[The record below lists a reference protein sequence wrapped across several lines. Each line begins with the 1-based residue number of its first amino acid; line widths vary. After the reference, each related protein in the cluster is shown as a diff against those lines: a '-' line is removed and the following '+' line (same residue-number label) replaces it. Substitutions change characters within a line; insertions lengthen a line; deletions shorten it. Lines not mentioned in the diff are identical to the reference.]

1 MINCLCLACDR
12 LNPITTKFCTQCGSK
27 LQIQDRYR
35 ALKIIGQGG
44 FGKTFLAQ
52 DESKPSQPR
61 CVIKQ
66 FAFETINPNASQGTL
81 DVAVRLFEQE
91 AKRLDDLGKHPQIPE
106 LLSFTIHE
114 GKQYLIQEF
123 IDGETLEQELRRV
136 GAFSEQQ
143 VQDVLVEVLQIL
155 EFVHSKSVI
164 HRDISPDNIIRR
176 RSDKKLVLVDFGAA
190 KHATATLLA
199 KTGTGIG
206 KPSYGAP
213 EQMLGKSVFQ
223 SDLFGLGVTCLHL
236 LTNVE
241 PFTLYD
247 VLENEYQWRQF
258 LNGKTV
264 SDNFEKLL
272 DRLTAYRVKE
282 RPTSA
287 TEILQELG
295 IRQVVSN
302 TGNTSGLYSFKA
314 SELKTQN
321 RVSISPTTPNKHTAK
336 IISSN
341 NLGTRQIICLENSW
355 KETERCISGIDIN
368 TGKWVRP
375 VCDDLY
381 PEDGRVSREIRLIQG
396 REPELLDILEI
407 PLANTGK
414 DFGFQSE
421 NLSISSGK
429 WKLLGK
435 ASPSDLLAYY
445 KDFPYILHN
454 SLKYV
459 SPSEIKALPAEK
471 RHTVQLVQ
479 PKRFSIFS
487 SGNSNRKWKGS
498 IELANGQT
506 SENMTITDPVFIKK
520 LDEGYLPNENCLLVV
535 SLNMPWAAPDWKGE
549 KRCWK
554 LIASVIDLTNNNSSP
569 KSSPNPINVTPT
581 IKQTIPKWLKIGS
594 FVSIPDYA
602 QGIGQII
609 DMDNQR
615 LIARF
620 DGYSIPI
627 QVTDWKKVLQD
638 GRIFPVVQTKVNQS
652 NNIPTKNNNK
662 VSSISSTVNSNQ
674 TISQKENYRI
684 YPTTRPNAGHIPTV
698 KFWNHIFP
706 SILLVSIDIFG
717 GSNFI
722 VYVAALW
729 IGAWIRH
736 KLFYKKFSMS
746 IICRAKGWQISK
758 GREIKINSHLIG
770 VGEDELYN
778 KILNSEIEVLRQVK
792 IDKYYKADFI
802 CFNHESKKLC
812 VVEVDG
818 HQHFNDQE
826 QIDKDN
832 LRMSQLANLGVPTIR
847 FFNEYAKTNPMVC
860 TKLIIDL
867 LK

>member
-1 MINCLCLACDR
+1 M
-12 LNPITTKFCTQCGSK
+12 
-27 LQIQDRYR
+27 
-35 ALKIIGQGG
+35 
-44 FGKTFLAQ
+44 
-52 DESKPSQPR
+52 
-61 CVIKQ
+61 
-66 FAFETINPNASQGTL
+66 
-81 DVAVRLFEQE
+81 
-91 AKRLDDLGKHPQIPE
+91 GKHSQIPE

-136 GAFSEQQ
+136 NAFSEQQ
-143 VQDVLVEVLQIL
+143 VRDVLVEVLQIL
-155 EFVHSKSVI
+155 EFIHGHSVI

-247 VLENEYQWRQF
+247 VLENEYQWREF
-258 LNGKTV
+258 LHGKTV
-264 SDNFEKLL
+264 SDKFGKLL

-282 RPTSA
+282 RPNSA

-295 IRQVVSN
+295 VRQGISN

-321 RVSISPTTPNKHTAK
+321 RVSISPTTPNKQTAK
-336 IISSN
+336 ITSSN
-341 NLGTRQIICLENSW
+341 NSGTRQVICLENSW
-355 KETERCISGIDIN
+355 KDKERCISGIDIN

-381 PEDGRVSREIRLIQG
+381 PEDGRISREIRLIEG

-459 SPSEIKALPAEK
+459 SPSEMRALPVEQ

-479 PKRFSIFS
+479 PKRFSVFS
-487 SGNSNRKWKGS
+487 SNRKWKGS
-498 IELANGQT
+498 IELANGQI

-520 LDEGYLPNENCLLVV
+520 LDEGYLPNANCLIVV
-535 SLNMPWAAPDWKGE
+535 SLNTPWAAQDWKGE

-554 LIASVIDLTNNNSSP
+554 LIASVIDLTTNKSSP
-569 KSSPNPINVTPT
+569 KSSQNQINVTPA
-581 IKQTIPKWLKIGS
+581 IKQTTPKWIKIGS
-594 FVSIPDYA
+594 FISIPDYA

-609 DMDNQR
+609 DMDDQR

-638 GRIFPVVQTKVNQS
+638 GRIFPSVQTKVNQS
-652 NNIPTKNNNK
+652 NNIPTKNNSRA
-662 VSSISSTVNSNQ
+662 SSISSTANSNQ
-674 TISQKENYRI
+674 TILQKENYRI
-684 YPTTRPNAGHIPTV
+684 YPATRSNSGHIPTV
-698 KFWNHIFP
+698 KFWDHIFP
-706 SILLVSIDIFG
+706 SILFISIDIF
-717 GSNFI
+717 
-722 VYVAALW
+722 VYIILRVTSPTRIFTMYAIARW
-729 IGAWIRH
+729 IGAWIRY
-736 KLFYKKFSMS
+736 KLFEKTFKMS
-746 IICRAKGWQISK
+746 IICHAKGWQISK
-758 GREIKINSHLIG
+758 GREIKVNTHLIG
-770 VGEDELYN
+770 AGEDELYN
-778 KILNSEIEVLRQVK
+778 KFFNSDLEVLRQVK
-792 IDKYYKADFI
+792 IDKYYKADFV
-802 CFNHESKKLC
+802 CFNNESNKLC

-860 TKLIIDL
+860 TKLIKDL